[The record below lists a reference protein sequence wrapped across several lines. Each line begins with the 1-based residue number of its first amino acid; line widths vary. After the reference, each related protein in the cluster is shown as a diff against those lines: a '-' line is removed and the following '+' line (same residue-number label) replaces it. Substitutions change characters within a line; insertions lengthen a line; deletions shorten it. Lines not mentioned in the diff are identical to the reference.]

1 MTREPGHPDLGS
13 LATVAG
19 AGGRRLI
26 VGGWWR
32 LVRLSIYNIYIVSIL
47 LWYLQVRHPTYTGE
61 ILVQWSWVLPLGGIL
76 QLNIGPWN

>member
-1 MTREPGHPDLGS
+1 MTRDPGHPDLAS

-32 LVRLSIYNIYIVSIL
+32 LVRIFIYNIHTMMS
-47 LWYLQVRHPTYTGE
+47 TGE
-61 ILVQWSWVLPLGGIL
+61 APHLHRGDSGAVELGAASRWDITV
-76 QLNIGPWN
+76 

>member
-1 MTREPGHPDLGS
+1 MTRDPGHPDLAS

-32 LVRLSIYNIYIVSIL
+32 LVRISRYIHNMCIVSIL
-47 LWYLQVRHPTYTGE
+47 LLYLQVRHPTYTGE
-61 ILVQWSWVLPLGGIL
+61 ILVQWSWVLPLGGI
-76 QLNIGPWN
+76 